1 MESGGNMKPDELV
14 TFLYTP
20 LSQVGLI
27 MGISEIIKRAGL
39 ESRDIPLVDIGLG
52 LLSGIGVYGIGM
64 GYGIVKGIVIGLS
77 FGLEACGIF
86 SGFKN
91 VVK

>member
-1 MESGGNMKPDELV
+1 MERGGNMGIDELV
-14 TFLYTP
+14 TFLFTP

-27 MGISEIIKRAGL
+27 IGVAEIIKKAGL
-39 ESRDIPLVDIGLG
+39 ESRYIPLVDIGLG

-64 GYGIVKGIVIGLS
+64 GYGIVKGIVIGRS

>member
-1 MESGGNMKPDELV
+1 MGMDELV
-14 TFLYTP
+14 TFLFTP
-20 LSQVGLI
+20 ISQVGLI
-27 MGISEIIKRAGL
+27 MGIAEIIKKAGL
-39 ESRDIPLVDIGLG
+39 EARYIPLVDLGLG

-64 GYGIVKGIVIGLS
+64 NYGIVKGIVIGLS

-91 VVK
+91 IVK

>member
-1 MESGGNMKPDELV
+1 MRIDELV
-14 TFLYTP
+14 TFLVTP
-20 LSQVGLI
+20 ISQVGLI
-27 MGISEIIKRAGL
+27 MGIAEIIKKAGL
-39 ESRDIPLVDIGLG
+39 EARYIPLVDLGLG

-64 GYGIVKGIVIGLS
+64 NYGIVKGIVIGLS

-91 VVK
+91 IVK

>member
-1 MESGGNMKPDELV
+1 MGIDELV
-14 TFLYTP
+14 TFLFTP
-20 LSQVGLI
+20 ISQVGLI
-27 MGISEIIKRAGL
+27 IGIAEIIKKAGL
-39 ESRDIPLVDIGLG
+39 EARYIPLVDIGLG

-64 GYGIVKGIVIGLS
+64 DYGIIKGIVIGLS

-91 VVK
+91 VTK

>member
-1 MESGGNMKPDELV
+1 MGIDELV
-14 TFLYTP
+14 TFLFTP
-20 LSQVGLI
+20 ISQVGLI
-27 MGISEIIKRAGL
+27 IGIAEIIKKAGL
-39 ESRDIPLVDIGLG
+39 EARYIPLVDLALG

-64 GYGIVKGIVIGLS
+64 DYGIVKGIVIGLS

-91 VVK
+91 VTK

>member
-1 MESGGNMKPDELV
+1 MERGGNMTTDELV

-27 MGISEIIKRAGL
+27 MGIAEIIKRAGL
-39 ESRDIPLVDIGLG
+39 EAKYIPLVDIGLG
-52 LLSGIGVYGIGM
+52 LLSGIGIY
-64 GYGIVKGIVIGLS
+64 GYGLGYGLAKGIVIGLS

-91 VVK
+91 VTK